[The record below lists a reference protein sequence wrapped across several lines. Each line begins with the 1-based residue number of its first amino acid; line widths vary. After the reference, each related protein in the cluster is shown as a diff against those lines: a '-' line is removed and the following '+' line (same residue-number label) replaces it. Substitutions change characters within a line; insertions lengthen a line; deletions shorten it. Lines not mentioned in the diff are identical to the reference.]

1 MFQDFLGQM
10 ECTLGEIVG
19 APSNKLVKN
28 LSYVRFHISLLPCT
42 FSVPVDIHVCTLYD
56 YAGTCF
62 INPKPSLIIWRLLFV
77 LAIFFSHEFFL
88 MVENVFTDI

>member
-28 LSYVRFHISLLPCT
+28 LSYVRFHISLLLYI
-42 FSVPVDIHVCTLYD
+42 FSVPVDICTLYD